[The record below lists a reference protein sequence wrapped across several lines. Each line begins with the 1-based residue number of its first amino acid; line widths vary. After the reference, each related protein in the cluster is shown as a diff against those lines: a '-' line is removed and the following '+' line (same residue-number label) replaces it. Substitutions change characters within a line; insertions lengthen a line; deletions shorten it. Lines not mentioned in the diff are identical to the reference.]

1 MVSKKDVLKEKVKQ
15 IDFDEIVTV
24 KDLVEA
30 YKDSSIQS
38 RALATCAIAYEKAL
52 KDKSRPTVILGL
64 AGPLVAAGLRKVI
77 ADMIK
82 FGIVDAIV
90 TIGAIPYQDFYQARG
105 YNHYKCSPRCDD
117 LALREVFVDRIYDT
131 LVDEDKFRETD
142 EVIGNIAGELEP
154 RGYSS
159 REFMKILGEAIDDED
174 SILYNAA
181 KYGVPIFVPA
191 LNDSSIGIGLTG
203 LYYKKRMANEP
214 FMRIDP
220 IRDNWEL
227 TQLKIHSEKT
237 AVIYIG
243 GGVPKNYIQQTEVIC
258 ETLGHDK
265 GGHHYAIQITQ
276 DAPQWGGLSGCTFE
290 EAQSWGKINREA
302 NKSVAYVEASI
313 GLSLM
318 VGYILQSGVWKG
330 RKRLK
335 YTWKDDMLTKVA
347 KAPLACEPM
356 ERRAG
361 RATYSHTQ
369 LLRPPRVPRGAP

>member
-15 IDFDEIVTV
+15 IDFDDIVTV

-82 FGIVDAIV
+82 FGMVDAIV

-142 EVIGNIAGELEP
+142 EVIGDIAGELEP

-159 REFMKILGEAIDDED
+159 REFMEILGKAIDDED

-181 KYGVPIFVPA
+181 KYGVPVFVPA

-203 LYYKKRMANEP
+203 LYYKRRMANEP

-227 TQLKIHSEKT
+227 TQIKIHSEKT

-290 EAQSWGKINREA
+290 EAQSWGKINRDA

-313 GLSLM
+313 GMSLM
-318 VGYILQSGVWKG
+318 VGYILQSEVWKG

-347 KAPLACEPM
+347 KVPL
-356 ERRAG
+356 G
-361 RATYSHTQ
+361 
-369 LLRPPRVPRGAP
+369 L

>member
-1 MVSKKDVLKEKVKQ
+1 LVSKKDVLKEKVKQ
-15 IDFDEIVTV
+15 IDFDDIVTV

-82 FGIVDAIV
+82 FGMVDAIV

-142 EVIGNIAGELEP
+142 EVIGDIAGELEP

-159 REFMKILGEAIDDED
+159 REFMEILGKAIDDED

-181 KYGVPIFVPA
+181 KYGVPVFVPA

-203 LYYKKRMANEP
+203 LYYKRRMANEP

-227 TQLKIHSEKT
+227 TQIKIHSEKT

-258 ETLGHDK
+258 
-265 GGHHYAIQITQ
+265 
-276 DAPQWGGLSGCTFE
+276 DARS
-290 EAQSWGKINREA
+290 R
-302 NKSVAYVEASI
+302 
-313 GLSLM
+313 
-318 VGYILQSGVWKG
+318 
-330 RKRLK
+330 
-335 YTWKDDMLTKVA
+335 
-347 KAPLACEPM
+347 
-356 ERRAG
+356 
-361 RATYSHTQ
+361 
-369 LLRPPRVPRGAP
+369 

>member
-1 MVSKKDVLKEKVKQ
+1 MVSKKDVLREKVKQ

-24 KDLVEA
+24 KDLMEA

-52 KDKSRPTVILGL
+52 KDSSRPTIILGL

-82 FGIVDAIV
+82 FGVVDAIV

-105 YNHYKCSPRCDD
+105 YGHYKCSPRCDD

-142 EVIGNIAGELEP
+142 EFIGDIAGRLEP
-154 RGYSS
+154 RGYGS
-159 REFMKILGEAIDDED
+159 REFMKILGEAIDDEG

-181 KYGVPIFVPA
+181 KYGVPVFVPA

-203 LYYKKRMANEP
+203 LYHKRRMADEP

-227 TQLKIHSEKT
+227 TQLKIRSEKT

-243 GGVPKNYIQQTEVIC
+243 GGVPKNFIQQTEVIC

-313 GLSLM
+313 GLSLLA
-318 VGYILQSGVWKG
+318 GYILQSGAWKG
-330 RKRLK
+330 RERLK
-335 YTWKDDMLTKVA
+335 YTWKDDMLTEV
-347 KAPLACEPM
+347 
-356 ERRAG
+356 G
-361 RATYSHTQ
+361 
-369 LLRPPRVPRGAP
+369 RVPLGL

>member
-1 MVSKKDVLKEKVKQ
+1 LVSKKDVLKEKVKQ
-15 IDFDEIVTV
+15 IDFDDIVTV

-82 FGIVDAIV
+82 FGMVDAIV

-142 EVIGNIAGELEP
+142 EVIGDIAGELEP

-159 REFMKILGEAIDDED
+159 REFMEILGKAIDDED

-181 KYGVPIFVPA
+181 KYGVPVFVPA

-203 LYYKKRMANEP
+203 LYYKRRMANEP

-227 TQLKIHSEKT
+227 TQIKIHSEKT

-290 EAQSWGKINREA
+290 EAQSWGKINRDA

-318 VGYILQSGVWKG
+318 VGYILQSEVWKG

-347 KAPLACEPM
+347 KVPL
-356 ERRAG
+356 G
-361 RATYSHTQ
+361 
-369 LLRPPRVPRGAP
+369 L

>member
-24 KDLVEA
+24 KDLMEA

-142 EVIGNIAGELEP
+142 AVIGNIAGGLEP

-159 REFMKILGEAIDDED
+159 REFMQILGEAIDDED

-181 KYGVPIFVPA
+181 KYGVPVFVPA

-290 EAQSWGKINREA
+290 EAQSWGKINRDA

-335 YTWKDDMLTKVA
+335 CTWKDDMLTKIA
-347 KAPLACEPM
+347 KAPL
-356 ERRAG
+356 G
-361 RATYSHTQ
+361 
-369 LLRPPRVPRGAP
+369 L

>member
-15 IDFDEIVTV
+15 IDFDDIVTV

-82 FGIVDAIV
+82 FGMVDAIV

-105 YNHYKCSPRCDD
+105 YSHYKCSPRCDD

-142 EVIGNIAGELEP
+142 EVIGDIAGDLEP

-159 REFMKILGEAIDDED
+159 REFMEILGKAIDDED

-181 KYGVPIFVPA
+181 KYGVPVFVPA

-203 LYYKKRMANEP
+203 LYYKRRMANEP

-227 TQLKIHSEKT
+227 TQIKIHSEKT

-290 EAQSWGKINREA
+290 EAQSWGKINRDA

-335 YTWKDDMLTKVA
+335 YAWKDDMLTKVA
-347 KAPLACEPM
+347 KVPL
-356 ERRAG
+356 G
-361 RATYSHTQ
+361 
-369 LLRPPRVPRGAP
+369 L

>member
-1 MVSKKDVLKEKVKQ
+1 MVSKKDVLSEKVKQ
-15 IDFDEIVTV
+15 IDFDRIVTV
-24 KDLVEA
+24 KDLVDA

-38 RALATCAIAYEKAL
+38 RALATCAMVYEKAL
-52 KDKSRPTVILGL
+52 KDRSRPTVILGL

-77 ADMIK
+77 ADMVK

-105 YNHYKCSPRCDD
+105 YHHYKCSPHCDD
-117 LALREVFVDRIYDT
+117 LALRELFIDRIYDT
-131 LVDEDKFRETD
+131 LVDEERFRETD

-154 RGYSS
+154 RAYSS
-159 REFMKILGEAIDDED
+159 REFMKVLGERIDDEG

-181 KYGVPIFVPA
+181 KYGVPVFVPA

-203 LYYKKRMANEP
+203 LYYKRRMANEP

-227 TQLKIHSEKT
+227 TQIKIRSDKT

-258 ETLGHDK
+258 ETLGYDK
-265 GGHHYAIQITQ
+265 GGHHYAVQITQ

-290 EAQSWGKINREA
+290 EAQSWGKINRNA
-302 NKSVAYVEASI
+302 TKSVAYVEASI

-318 VGYILQSGVWKG
+318 VGYLLQSGAWKG

-335 YTWKDDMLTKVA
+335 YTWKDDMLTRVS
-347 KAPLACEPM
+347 KAPL
-356 ERRAG
+356 G
-361 RATYSHTQ
+361 
-369 LLRPPRVPRGAP
+369 L

>member
-1 MVSKKDVLKEKVKQ
+1 MVNKKDVLSEKVKQ
-15 IDFDEIVTV
+15 IDFDKIVTV

-38 RALATCAIAYEKAL
+38 RALATCATVYEKAL
-52 KDKSRPTVILGL
+52 KDRSRPTVILGL

-77 ADMIK
+77 ADMVK

-105 YNHYKCSPRCDD
+105 YHHYKCSPHCDD
-117 LALREVFVDRIYDT
+117 LALRELFIDRIYDT
-131 LVDEDKFRETD
+131 LVDEEKFRETD

-154 RGYSS
+154 RAYSS
-159 REFMKILGEAIDDED
+159 REFMKVLGERIEDEG

-181 KYGVPIFVPA
+181 KYGVPVFVPA

-203 LYYKKRMANEP
+203 LYYKRRMANEP

-227 TQLKIHSEKT
+227 TQIKIHSDKT

-258 ETLGHDK
+258 ETLGYDK
-265 GGHHYAIQITQ
+265 GGHHYAVQITQ

-290 EAQSWGKINREA
+290 EAQSWGKINRNA
-302 NKSVAYVEASI
+302 TKSVAYVEASI

-318 VGYILQSGVWKG
+318 VGYILQSGAWKG

-335 YTWKDDMLTKVA
+335 YTWKDDMLTRVS
-347 KAPLACEPM
+347 KAPL
-356 ERRAG
+356 G
-361 RATYSHTQ
+361 
-369 LLRPPRVPRGAP
+369 L

>member
-15 IDFDEIVTV
+15 IDFDDIVTV

-142 EVIGNIAGELEP
+142 EYIGDIAGELEP

-159 REFMKILGEAIDDED
+159 REFMEILGKAIDDED

-181 KYGVPIFVPA
+181 KYGVPVFVPA

-203 LYYKKRMANEP
+203 LYYKKRMADEP

-290 EAQSWGKINREA
+290 EAQSWGKINRDA

-335 YTWKDDMLTKVA
+335 YAWKDDMLTKVS
-347 KAPLACEPM
+347 KVPL
-356 ERRAG
+356 G
-361 RATYSHTQ
+361 
-369 LLRPPRVPRGAP
+369 L

>member
-1 MVSKKDVLKEKVKQ
+1 MVNKKDVLSEKVKQ
-15 IDFDEIVTV
+15 IDFDKIVTV

-38 RALATCAIAYEKAL
+38 RALATCATVYEKAL
-52 KDKSRPTVILGL
+52 KDRSRPTVILGL

-77 ADMIK
+77 ADMVK

-105 YNHYKCSPRCDD
+105 YHHYKCSPHYDD
-117 LALREVFVDRIYDT
+117 LALRELFIDRIYDT
-131 LVDEDKFRETD
+131 LVDEEKFRETD

-154 RGYSS
+154 RAYSS
-159 REFMKILGEAIDDED
+159 REFMKVLGERIEDEG

-181 KYGVPIFVPA
+181 KYGVPVFVPA

-203 LYYKKRMANEP
+203 LYYKRRMANEP

-227 TQLKIHSEKT
+227 TQIKIHSDKT

-258 ETLGHDK
+258 ETLGYDK
-265 GGHHYAIQITQ
+265 GGHHYAVQITQ

-290 EAQSWGKINREA
+290 EAQSWGKINRNA
-302 NKSVAYVEASI
+302 TKSVAYVEASI

-318 VGYILQSGVWKG
+318 VGYILQSGAWKG

-335 YTWKDDMLTKVA
+335 YTWKDDMLTRVS
-347 KAPLACEPM
+347 KAPL
-356 ERRAG
+356 G
-361 RATYSHTQ
+361 
-369 LLRPPRVPRGAP
+369 L

>member
-1 MVSKKDVLKEKVKQ
+1 LVSKKDVLSEKVKQ
-15 IDFDEIVTV
+15 IDFDKIVTV

-38 RALATCAIAYEKAL
+38 RALATCATVYEKAL
-52 KDKSRPTVILGL
+52 KDRSRPTVILGL

-77 ADMIK
+77 ADMVK

-105 YNHYKCSPRCDD
+105 YHHYKCSPHCDD
-117 LALREVFVDRIYDT
+117 LALRELFIDRIYDT
-131 LVDEDKFRETD
+131 LVDEEKFRETD

-154 RGYSS
+154 RAYSS
-159 REFMKILGEAIDDED
+159 REFMKVLGERIEDEG

-181 KYGVPIFVPA
+181 KYGVPVFVPA

-203 LYYKKRMANEP
+203 LYYKRRMANEP

-227 TQLKIHSEKT
+227 TQIKIHSDKT

-258 ETLGHDK
+258 ETLGYDK
-265 GGHHYAIQITQ
+265 GGHHYAVQITQ

-290 EAQSWGKINREA
+290 EAQSWGKINRNA
-302 NKSVAYVEASI
+302 TKSVAYVEASI

-318 VGYILQSGVWKG
+318 VGYILQSGAWKG

-335 YTWKDDMLTKVA
+335 YTWKDDMLTRVS
-347 KAPLACEPM
+347 KAPL
-356 ERRAG
+356 G
-361 RATYSHTQ
+361 
-369 LLRPPRVPRGAP
+369 L

>member
-1 MVSKKDVLKEKVKQ
+1 LVSKKDVLKEKVKQ
-15 IDFDEIVTV
+15 IDFDDIVTV

-142 EVIGNIAGELEP
+142 EFIGDIAGELEP

-181 KYGVPIFVPA
+181 KYGVPVFVPA

-203 LYYKKRMANEP
+203 LYYKRRMADEP

-290 EAQSWGKINREA
+290 EAQSWGKINRDA

-318 VGYILQSGVWKG
+318 VGYILQSGTWKG

-335 YTWKDDMLTKVA
+335 YTWKDDMLTKVG
-347 KAPLACEPM
+347 KVPL
-356 ERRAG
+356 G
-361 RATYSHTQ
+361 
-369 LLRPPRVPRGAP
+369 L

>member
-1 MVSKKDVLKEKVKQ
+1 MVNKKDVLKEKVKQ
-15 IDFDEIVTV
+15 IDFDDIVTV

-82 FGIVDAIV
+82 FGMVDAIV

-105 YNHYKCSPRCDD
+105 YSHYKCSPRCDD

-142 EVIGNIAGELEP
+142 EVIGDIAGELEP

-159 REFMKILGEAIDDED
+159 REFMEILGKAIDDED

-181 KYGVPIFVPA
+181 KYGVPVFVPA

-203 LYYKKRMANEP
+203 LYYKRRMANEP

-290 EAQSWGKINREA
+290 EAQSWGKINRDA

-347 KAPLACEPM
+347 KVPL
-356 ERRAG
+356 G
-361 RATYSHTQ
+361 
-369 LLRPPRVPRGAP
+369 L

>member
-15 IDFDEIVTV
+15 IDFDDIVTV

-142 EVIGNIAGELEP
+142 EYIGDIAGELEP

-159 REFMKILGEAIDDED
+159 REFMEILGKAIDDED

-181 KYGVPIFVPA
+181 KYGVPVFVPA

-203 LYYKKRMANEP
+203 LYYKKRMADEP

-290 EAQSWGKINREA
+290 EAQSWGKINRDA

-335 YTWKDDMLTKVA
+335 YAWKDDMLTKVS
-347 KAPLACEPM
+347 KAPL
-356 ERRAG
+356 G
-361 RATYSHTQ
+361 
-369 LLRPPRVPRGAP
+369 L

>member
-1 MVSKKDVLKEKVKQ
+1 MVSKKDVLKEKVKH
-15 IDFDEIVTV
+15 IDFDDIVTV

-82 FGIVDAIV
+82 FGMVDAIV

-142 EVIGNIAGELEP
+142 EVIGDIAGELEP

-159 REFMKILGEAIDDED
+159 REFMEILGKAIDDED

-181 KYGVPIFVPA
+181 KYGVPVFVPA

-203 LYYKKRMANEP
+203 LYYKRRMADEP

-290 EAQSWGKINREA
+290 EAQSWGKINRDA

-318 VGYILQSGVWKG
+318 VGYILQSEVWKG

-347 KAPLACEPM
+347 KVPL
-356 ERRAG
+356 G
-361 RATYSHTQ
+361 
-369 LLRPPRVPRGAP
+369 L

>member
-1 MVSKKDVLKEKVKQ
+1 MVKKKDVLKEKVKQ

-24 KDLVEA
+24 KDLMEA

-52 KDKSRPTVILGL
+52 KDPARPTVILGL

-77 ADMIK
+77 ADMVK

-105 YNHYKCSPRCDD
+105 YSHYKCSPRCDD

-142 EVIGNIAGELEP
+142 AVIGDIAEKLEP
-154 RGYSS
+154 RGYGS
-159 REFMKILGEAIDDED
+159 REFMQILGEQIDDED

-181 KYGVPIFVPA
+181 KYGVPVFVPA

-203 LYYKKRMANEP
+203 LYYKKRKAKEP
-214 FMRIDP
+214 FMSIDA

-227 TQLKIHSEKT
+227 TQLKIKAEKT

-243 GGVPKNYIQQTEVIC
+243 GGVPKNFIQQTEVIC
-258 ETLGHDK
+258 ETLGYDR

-290 EAQSWGKINREA
+290 EAQSWGKINRDA

-318 VGYILQSGVWKG
+318 VGYILQSGAWKG

-335 YTWKDDMLTKVA
+335 YTWKDDMLTKVT
-347 KAPLACEPM
+347 KAPL
-356 ERRAG
+356 G
-361 RATYSHTQ
+361 
-369 LLRPPRVPRGAP
+369 L

>member
-181 KYGVPIFVPA
+181 KYGVPVFVPA

-203 LYYKKRMANEP
+203 LYYKRRMADEP

-227 TQLKIHSEKT
+227 TQLKINAEKT

-276 DAPQWGGLSGCTFE
+276 DTPQWGGLSGCTFE
-290 EAQSWGKINREA
+290 EAQSWGKINRDA

-313 GLSLM
+313 GMSIM
-318 VGYILQSGVWKG
+318 VGYILQSEVWKG

-335 YTWKDDMLTKVA
+335 YTWKDDMLTKVT
-347 KAPLACEPM
+347 KVPL
-356 ERRAG
+356 G
-361 RATYSHTQ
+361 
-369 LLRPPRVPRGAP
+369 L

>member
-1 MVSKKDVLKEKVKQ
+1 LVSKKDVLSEKVKQ
-15 IDFDEIVTV
+15 IDFDKIVTV

-38 RALATCAIAYEKAL
+38 RALATCATVYEKAL
-52 KDKSRPTVILGL
+52 KDRSRPTVILGL

-77 ADMIK
+77 ADMVK

-105 YNHYKCSPRCDD
+105 YHHYKCSPHCDD
-117 LALREVFVDRIYDT
+117 LALRELFIDRIYDT
-131 LVDEDKFRETD
+131 LVDEEKFRETD

-154 RGYSS
+154 RAYSS
-159 REFMKILGEAIDDED
+159 REFMKVLGERIDDEG

-181 KYGVPIFVPA
+181 KYGVPVFVPA

-203 LYYKKRMANEP
+203 LYYKRRMANEP

-227 TQLKIHSEKT
+227 TQIKIRSDKT

-258 ETLGHDK
+258 ETLGYDK
-265 GGHHYAIQITQ
+265 GGHHYAVQITQ

-290 EAQSWGKINREA
+290 EAQSWGKINRNA
-302 NKSVAYVEASI
+302 TKSVAYVEASI

-318 VGYILQSGVWKG
+318 VGYILQSGAWKG

-335 YTWKDDMLTKVA
+335 YTWKDDMLTRVS
-347 KAPLACEPM
+347 KAPL
-356 ERRAG
+356 G
-361 RATYSHTQ
+361 
-369 LLRPPRVPRGAP
+369 L

>member
-1 MVSKKDVLKEKVKQ
+1 LVSKKDVLKEKVKQ
-15 IDFDEIVTV
+15 IDFDDIVTV

-142 EVIGNIAGELEP
+142 EYIGDIAGELEP

-159 REFMKILGEAIDDED
+159 REFMEILGKAIDDED

-181 KYGVPIFVPA
+181 KYGVPVFVPA

-203 LYYKKRMANEP
+203 LYYKKRMADEP

-290 EAQSWGKINREA
+290 EAQSWGKINRDA

-335 YTWKDDMLTKVA
+335 YAWKDDMLTKVS
-347 KAPLACEPM
+347 KAPL
-356 ERRAG
+356 G
-361 RATYSHTQ
+361 
-369 LLRPPRVPRGAP
+369 L